1 MCLKKNWIVCSKYDN
16 HYRLNNEHTWRWGTY
31 MTNLITM
38 EIFTLL
44 MNKMFIWALEVIR
57 KRYYN
62 LYLDMLTKLN

>member
-1 MCLKKNWIVCSKYDN
+1 
-16 HYRLNNEHTWRWGTY
+16 

-62 LYLDMLTKLN
+62 LDLDMLTKLN